1 LIGQKLRIYFDP
13 RDIRVIHA
21 FFEDGSELGVLT
33 ASKPWCYTPHSLR
46 VRQEIFR
53 LKALGKLRYKDGD
66 DPIEAWVKYKRRQSA
81 DNKRARNDLA
91 KQQKQME
98 PKSSRPSKSREE
110 KSKQVKSRHDTAAS
124 KSDNPPKPKPLTLK
138 RTFTF

>member
-1 LIGQKLRIYFDP
+1 ML
-13 RDIRVIHA
+13 

-33 ASKPWCYTPHSLR
+33 AANPWCYTPHSLR

-53 LKALGKLRYKDGD
+53 LKVLGKLRYKDGD

-91 KQQKQME
+91 RATKQ
-98 PKSSRPSKSREE
+98 PSPPLSEITKSRKKITSESE
-110 KSKQVKSRHDTAAS
+110 SSNQTASESDKQ
-124 KSDNPPKPKPLTLK
+124 PKPKALTLK